1 MKPMGLNI
9 IEAVQTA
16 QSGKKIRRASWL
28 PGEAIYHSSDR
39 FRFASDDRLY
49 ENFLAYD
56 IRADDWEI
64 LLEPPKTMTFME
76 AWAAMKEGKKA
87 KRLAMSWIFRIDE
100 NEIFCQDCYTSDWG
114 RAGLYF
120 IDIEATDWIVVEET
134 TNQQE
139 AKKHEI

>member
-64 LLEPPKTMTFME
+64 VPEPPKTMTFME
-76 AWAAMKEGKKA
+76 AWTAMKEGKKV
-87 KRLAMSWIFRIDE
+87 KRLEMPQIYRIDKHEIFR
-100 NEIFCQDCYTSDWG
+100 QDCHTSAWYC
-114 RAGLYF
+114 AGLHF

-139 AKKHEI
+139 ANNE